1 MPCLDARVIWLA
13 PRRSMDTLTSSA
25 CFQPDAR
32 VVPLR
37 SISQPKPFMEEKPT
51 LRQVFEAEES
61 PLLRYAHGLV
71 GQRETAE
78 DLVQDAFLKLH
89 AHWDEVIHPRAWLF
103 RCVRNLALSHIR
115 DHKRE
120 IPMDN
125 EREFQ
130 SHHPDPGQALGK
142 LDAIGTLQRLVAE
155 LDEDDRAL
163 ISLKYHEGLKYD
175 QISQRTGLSVGNV
188 GYKLHHALK
197 HLADSLVR
205 LGVESPEG

>member
-1 MPCLDARVIWLA
+1 
-13 PRRSMDTLTSSA
+13 
-25 CFQPDAR
+25 
-32 VVPLR
+32 
-37 SISQPKPFMEEKPT
+37 MEEKPT
-51 LRQVFEAEES
+51 LRQVFDVEES

-103 RCVRNLALSHIR
+103 RCIRNLAFSHLR

-120 IPMDN
+120 IPIEN
-125 EREFQ
+125 EPDFQ
-130 SHHPDPGQALGK
+130 SHDPDPSQTLGK
-142 LDAIGTLQRLVAE
+142 VEAIGTLKRLVAA
-155 LDEDDRAL
+155 LDEDDRTL

-197 HLADSLVR
+197 KLADSLLR
-205 LGVESPEG
+205 LGVENSES

>member
-1 MPCLDARVIWLA
+1 METQTASARPTANLGRNPVISFH
-13 PRRSMDTLTSSA
+13 PT
-25 CFQPDAR
+25 PH
-32 VVPLR
+32 P
-37 SISQPKPFMEEKPT
+37 MEDKPT
-51 LRQVFEAEES
+51 LRQVFDAEES
-61 PLLRYAHGLV
+61 PLLRYAHGIV

-103 RCVRNLALSHIR
+103 RCIRNLALSHLR

-120 IPMDN
+120 TPMDPD
-125 EREFQ
+125 REWE
-130 SHHPDPGQALGK
+130 SAAPDPEQVLGK
-142 LDAIGTLQRLVAE
+142 LEAIGTLQLLVAE
-155 LDEDDRAL
+155 LHEDDRAL
-163 ISLKYHEGLKYD
+163 IALKYQEGLKYD

-197 HLADSLVR
+197 NLADSLRR

>member
-1 MPCLDARVIWLA
+1 
-13 PRRSMDTLTSSA
+13 MDTITSSA
-25 CFQPDAR
+25 CFKTNAGF
-32 VVPLR
+32 VSLR
-37 SISQPKPFMEEKPT
+37 SIRHSKPPMEDKPT
-51 LRQVFEAEES
+51 LRQVFDAEES
-61 PLLRYAHGLV
+61 PLLRYAHGFV

-89 AHWDEVIHPRAWLF
+89 AHWDEVMNPRAWLF

-120 IPMDN
+120 TPFDK

-130 SHHPDPGQALGK
+130 SHDPDPGQVLGK
-142 LDAIGTLQRLVAE
+142 LDAITTLQRLVAE
-155 LDEDDRAL
+155 LPEDDRAL

-197 HLADSLVR
+197 NLADSLVR
-205 LGVESPEG
+205 LGVENPED